1 MRQNRT
7 VNSEVGKE
15 TNTMRP
21 TIAPAYCLGAG
32 SRHCAEKG
40 NQDRAQPSPRI
51 EKLELR
57 NQAAKIARILRQT
70 TKQEGA
76 ALRALEFCREFPNL

>member
-1 MRQNRT
+1 M
-7 VNSEVGKE
+7 NSEAGKE
-15 TNTMRP
+15 TNKVRP
-21 TIAPAYCLGAG
+21 IIAPAYCLGAG
-32 SRHCAEKG
+32 SSHCAEKG
-40 NQDRAQPSPRI
+40 NPDRAQPSPRI

-57 NQAAKIARILRQT
+57 NQGAKIARILRQT